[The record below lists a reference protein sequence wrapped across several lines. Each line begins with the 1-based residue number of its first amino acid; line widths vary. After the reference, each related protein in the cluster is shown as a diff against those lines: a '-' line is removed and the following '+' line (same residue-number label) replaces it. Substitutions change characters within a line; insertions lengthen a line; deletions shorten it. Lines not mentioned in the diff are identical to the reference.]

1 MRQGVNIETSPE
13 GSPPWRRLD
22 LAIFICIV
30 TGAFVLRLVYV
41 LQYRS
46 SPTFDHPIM
55 DPLYHVEWARSIA
68 SGGGFMAGEPYFRA
82 PLYPFLLAICF
93 RLFGDS
99 LLIPRLFQAALS
111 AFACGFIF
119 LIGRRVF
126 GRLVG
131 AVAGV
136 LAAGYW
142 LYLYFAGELLITTL
156 IIFLDLVLV
165 YLLLAADE
173 RRTAWRV
180 FGAGLILGLSAIAR
194 PNILLFGIFALAWI
208 VVSDMGRGRRAARN
222 ALLFG
227 LACLIPIL
235 PITVRNYVAGHD
247 LVLISSQGGVNFY
260 IGNNV
265 ASDGVRAVVPGTRPD
280 WWGGYYDSI
289 EMAEKA
295 EGRDLKPSQ
304 VSAYFFR
311 RGLRF
316 MADDPGAWLRLTA
329 RKIRYYTNAKETSNN
344 QPIHFFA
351 YRYGPI
357 VRYLPVGFGI
367 IAPFGILGLVLCFGR
382 ARKLFPLWGF
392 VIIYSASV
400 IAFFVCTRFR
410 IPVTG
415 IVIILACQ
423 AVRYIGASIR
433 RARWRRVGL
442 VVLALALLFPAV
454 NVRPRELK
462 DTDAEG
468 YDIVGIIKLEDGDSA
483 GAIEILREGILRYP
497 DNAALLVSLGEALIQ
512 AGDLTEAD
520 HVLRRAIELRTNRAY
535 ESFGRAGYWL
545 GYLAALRGDDDEAVM
560 FFRQSIRHDPHFG
573 KPYYYLGI
581 LMAKRGNLD
590 EAVALFR
597 KAADLIPEE
606 DNAAFLADL
615 HFDLGRALIQQGHEA
630 EGMREIREALRLN
643 PNHRRARTF
652 LDHPPGM

>member
-1 MRQGVNIETSPE
+1 MRKVVNTEI
-13 GSPPWRRLD
+13 PPCEDLPWSRLD
-22 LAIFICIV
+22 LAVLISIV
-30 TGAFVLRLVYV
+30 VGAFVLRLVYI

-68 SGGGFMAGEPYFRA
+68 SGGNFMGGEPYFRA
-82 PLYPFLLAICF
+82 PLYPYLLAICF
-93 RLFGDS
+93 KLFGNN
-99 LLIPRLFQAALS
+99 LLVPRLFQAGLS

-131 AVAGV
+131 AAAGV
-136 LAAGYW
+136 LAATYW
-142 LYLYFAGELLITTL
+142 LYLYFSGELLITTL

-165 YLLLAADE
+165 YLLLIADD
-173 RRTAWRV
+173 RRTARRF
-180 FGAGLILGLSAIAR
+180 FGAGLVLGLSAIAR
-194 PNILLFGIFALAWI
+194 PNILLFGILALVWI
-208 VVSDMGRGRRAARN
+208 MASDMGRRRRAARN
-222 ALLFG
+222 AVLFG

-260 IGNNV
+260 IGNNA
-265 ASDGVRAVVPGTRPD
+265 ASDGIRAVVPGTRPD

-295 EGRDLKPSQ
+295 ERRDLKPSE

-311 RGLRF
+311 QGLHF
-316 MADDPGAWLRLTA
+316 IADDPAAWLRLTA
-329 RKIRYYTNAKETSNN
+329 RKIRYYVNAKETSNN
-344 QPIHFFA
+344 QPIRFFA
-351 YRYGPI
+351 YRYGSI
-357 VRYLPVGFGI
+357 VKYLPVGFGI

-382 ARKLFPLWGF
+382 SRRLFPLWGF
-392 VIIYSASV
+392 VIVYSASV

-423 AVRYIGASIR
+423 AARYIVDSIH

-442 VVLALALLFPAV
+442 AVLALVLLFPAI

-468 YDIVGIIKLEDGDSA
+468 YDIVGTIKLEGDDSA
-483 GAIEILREGILRYP
+483 GAIEVLREGILRYP

-520 HVLRRAIELRTNRAY
+520 RVLRRAIELKSDRAY

-545 GYLAALRGDDDEAVM
+545 GYLAALRGDDDEAIV

-573 KPYYYLGI
+573 RSYYYLGI
-581 LMAKRGNLD
+581 LMAKQGNFD
-590 EAVALFR
+590 EAITLFR
-597 KAADLIPEE
+597 KALELIPE
-606 DNAAFLADL
+606 DGNATFLADV
-615 HFDLGRALIQQGHEA
+615 HFDLGRALIQ
-630 EGMREIREALRLN
+630 EGEQVEGLREIHEALRLN
-643 PNHRRARTF
+643 PDHRRARTF
-652 LDHPPGM
+652 LGYSP